1 MADRTNKKRASQ
13 RVWSLTSHHRQFS
26 SVQFIYTRGHLPLLL
41 GRCRLNLITRSY
53 MQIII
58 ICNALVLFIH
68 FCRRILPFLSP
79 NEWTAALMD
88 RQAGRRLKRVKEEN
102 FAQPSN
108 FVTCISLLLLHVH
121 LLKNRLSTAAAGN
134 DDDIQWRLATKRRKT
149 GLRSL
154 SPCRLEWNINV
165 IRECKL
171 LVMQ

>member
-26 SVQFIYTRGHLPLLL
+26 AVQIIYTRIHLPLLL

-79 NEWTAALMD
+79 NE
-88 RQAGRRLKRVKEEN
+88 
-102 FAQPSN
+102 
-108 FVTCISLLLLHVH
+108 
-121 LLKNRLSTAAAGN
+121 
-134 DDDIQWRLATKRRKT
+134 
-149 GLRSL
+149 
-154 SPCRLEWNINV
+154 
-165 IRECKL
+165 
-171 LVMQ
+171 